1 MRSQHIFHNLYPYEH
16 WVTVERYWPSVS
28 KVSQDCVCVYVR
40 VCVCGVCVCVC
51 VTGWPVY
58 RAVLVRNTLLQP
70 QKEGPHPIDGADGNG
85 PIFSPSVNFS
95 YFPIN
100 QPKVLVVRERY
111 HVVTNVNLREH
122 KTVVRLEMNTGNL
135 DTDGE
140 ELILPAPSVKKKH
153 AHTHTHTHTRI

>member
-1 MRSQHIFHNLYPYEH
+1 MDSSVSPKDEIWFLRVCHHISNAVYHILSVNYVHTKYTTNTTMRSQHIFHNLYPYEH

-111 HVVTNVNLREH
+111 HVVTNVNLR
-122 KTVVRLEMNTGNL
+122 
-135 DTDGE
+135 
-140 ELILPAPSVKKKH
+140 
-153 AHTHTHTHTRI
+153 